1 MPVSGFSIA
10 RRWSF
15 YHDTMLLFSRSVMS
29 DSLWPHGL
37 QHARFPCPSPSTGAC
52 SNSRPFSQWCHPT
65 ISPSVVPFSSCLQS
79 FPASGS
85 FQMSQLFTS
94 GGQSIEVS
102 NSTSVLPMNI
112 QDWFPLGWT
121 GWISSS
127 LVMPSIFPNIRVFS
141 NESVFR
147 IRWPKYNIAQFKTW
161 ISCLF

>member
-65 ISPSVVPFSSCLQS
+65 ISPSVVPFSSCPQSCPALGS
-79 FPASGS
+79 FPV
-85 FQMSQLFTS
+85 SQFFTI
-94 GGQSIEVS
+94 GGQSTEVS
-102 NSTSVLPMNI
+102 WKDNSSQRELILSMVL
-112 QDWFPLGWT
+112 LVKLKCRSSASSG
-121 GWISSS
+121 IS
-127 LVMPSIFPNIRVFS
+127 PHFS
-141 NESVFR
+141 FFFSVF
-147 IRWPKYNIAQFKTW
+147 F
-161 ISCLF
+161 FF